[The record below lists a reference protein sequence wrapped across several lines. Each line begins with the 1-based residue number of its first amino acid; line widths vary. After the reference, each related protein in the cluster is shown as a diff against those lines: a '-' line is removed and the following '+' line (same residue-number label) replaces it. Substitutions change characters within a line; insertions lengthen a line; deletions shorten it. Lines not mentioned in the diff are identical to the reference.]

1 MKTNRIVL
9 FIAILLMAVTF
20 VFCYLNTNKQ
30 HPVSVVLQ
38 LNLTTKDKVSIDQQS
53 IDELKSVIT
62 ENMIINDQEKLIEVF
77 NQEKSN
83 YINLIT
89 VISILLTVFSL
100 FTALSSFVEKNELNK
115 LSLEMN
121 QKINEYEIELKNIY
135 FNTLISY
142 IQKTKDSYV
151 SGKIKFIDD
160 GIKVT
165 DLPLFLKLMNI
176 ELNGIFDYVI
186 KKDIA
191 ERILNKQFYIEFMNL
206 GNAMIAYG
214 KRNQFITNNKLD
226 VNSNEAF
233 RIIIS
238 YVYSN
243 LGKKN
248 FEKFKE
254 TIDSFLT
261 INWGN
266 Y

>member
-38 LNLTTKDKVSIDQQS
+38 LSLTTKDKVSIDQKS
-53 IDELKSVIT
+53 IDSLKSVIND
-62 ENMIINDQEKLIEVF
+62 NMIINDQEKLIEAF

-89 VISILLTVFSL
+89 IISILLTVFSL

-115 LSLEMN
+115 LSLEMS
-121 QKINEYEIELKNIY
+121 QKIKEYEGELQNIY

-142 IQKTKDSYV
+142 IQKTKDSYIP
-151 SGKIKFIDD
+151 GKVRYIDD
-160 GIKVT
+160 GVKVT
-165 DLPLFLKLMNI
+165 DLPLFLKLVNI

-186 KKDIA
+186 KKDLS
-191 ERILNKQFYIEFMNL
+191 ERILDKQFYIEFMNL

-214 KRNQFITNNKLD
+214 ESNKFITNKNLD
-226 VNSNEAF
+226 VDSNEAF
-233 RIIIS
+233 RVVIN
-238 YVYSN
+238 YAYSN

-261 INWGN
+261 IKWGN